1 MKKLMKNKKGFTIV
15 ELVIVIA
22 VIGIL
27 AGVLIPT
34 FGGIINRANES
45 SAVQLARTSLTNVLS
60 GNVQNGTLNSAEFV
74 INNGSKTYQFSYA
87 NGKLNTEDSADGSVK
102 AGEDNLG
109 TNLALNSDGNAVV
122 GGYSM
127 IIIRSATEES
137 DSIVFTDKEKAAVI
151 AAFKA
156 ANKTGDTEVTV
167 AAALSNDSKKITV
180 TIGSGE
186 SVKNV
191 EFAVY
196 FNSDFSGSTVA
207 FIK

>member
-1 MKKLMKNKKGFTIV
+1 MKKLNNKKGFTIV

-27 AGVLIPT
+27 AAVLIPT
-34 FGGIINRANES
+34 FGGIINRANEL

-87 NGKLNTEDSADGSVK
+87 NGKLVTEDSADSSVK

-109 TNLALNSDGNAVV
+109 TNLKLKQDSTENAVE
-122 GGYSM
+122 GEYNM
-127 IIIRSATEES
+127 IIIRGATES
-137 DSIVFTDKEKAAVI
+137 DSTVFTSKEQDAVI
-151 AAFKA
+151 AAFTA
-156 ANKTGDTEVTV
+156 ANKTVDTNVTV
-167 AAALSNDSKKITV
+167 TPEISSDSKKITV
-180 TIGSGE
+180 KVGDKSID
-186 SVKNV
+186 
-191 EFAVY
+191 FAVY

>member
-1 MKKLMKNKKGFTIV
+1 MGSLQIV

-60 GNVQNGTLNSAEFV
+60 GNVKNGTLNSAEFV

-87 NGKLNTEDSADGSVK
+87 NGKLDTEDSADGSVK
-102 AGEDNLG
+102 AGEDNVGHGLTLKDVSDTETAFQSG
-109 TNLALNSDGNAVV
+109 DTKYCEYKKVVVKSKTLDDKAEAAIKDALKLNATTITVNITSGSKYIVVKDGESQLVSFEFYLNSD
-122 GGYSM
+122 
-127 IIIRSATEES
+127 
-137 DSIVFTDKEKAAVI
+137 FDK
-151 AAFKA
+151 
-156 ANKTGDTEVTV
+156 
-167 AAALSNDSKKITV
+167 
-180 TIGSGE
+180 
-186 SVKNV
+186 
-191 EFAVY
+191 
-196 FNSDFSGSTVA
+196 STVA

>member
-1 MKKLMKNKKGFTIV
+1 MKKFNNKKGFTIV

-60 GNVQNGTLNSAEFV
+60 GNIKNGTLNSAEFV

-87 NGKLNTEDSADGSVK
+87 NGKLVTEDSETGSLK

-109 TNLALNSDGNAVV
+109 TNLKLNAAGNAVE
-122 GGYSM
+122 GEYNK
-127 IIIRSATEES
+127 IIIRGATES
-137 DSIVFTDKEKAAVI
+137 DPDGIFIKAEQDAVI
-151 AAFKA
+151 AAFTA
-156 ANKTGDTEVTV
+156 ANKTGNTEVTV
-167 AAALSNDSKKITV
+167 TAVISSDSKKITV
-180 TIGSGE
+180 TVGSGE
-186 SVKNV
+186 SAKNV

>member
-87 NGKLNTEDSADGSVK
+87 NGKLDTEDSADGSVK

-127 IIIRSATEES
+127 IIIRGATES
-137 DSIVFTDKEKAAVI
+137 DSTVFTDKEKAAVI
-151 AAFKA
+151 AAFTA
-156 ANKTGDTEVTV
+156 ANKNGDTEAAVT
-167 AAALSNDSKKITV
+167 AALSNDSKKITV
-180 TIGSGE
+180 TIGSGN
-186 SVKNV
+186 SAKNV
-191 EFAVY
+191 VFAVY

>member
-87 NGKLNTEDSADGSVK
+87 NGKLDTEDSADGSVK

-127 IIIRSATEES
+127 IIIRGATES
-137 DSIVFTDKEKAAVI
+137 DSTVFTDKEKAAVI
-151 AAFKA
+151 AAFTA
-156 ANKTGDTEVTV
+156 ANKTGDTEVAVT
-167 AAALSNDSKKITV
+167 AALSNDSKKITV
-180 TIGSGE
+180 TIGSGN
-186 SVKNV
+186 SAKNV
-191 EFAVY
+191 VFAVY